1 MFGWLDMLRLVI
13 EDGEGTTHVVPLA
26 RDEITVGR
34 QEGNTIRLTE
44 RNVSRMHARFTIG
57 QGSDDETVLLE
68 DLHSYNGVRVNG
80 ERIVGKCSLAADD
93 SIQIGDYILV
103 LEAQADAV
111 DTAVTDTVV
120 TRIADV
126 AQPKAVELGGA
137 ECARLVVVSSNLAG
151 QVYHLTQKEILVGR
165 HQQDGNDVAV
175 THRSISR
182 NHAKLIWR
190 DNRFTVIDLG
200 SANGIIVNGQ
210 AQTTCSLINGD
221 IVEMGH
227 VKLRFCGPGDPYV
240 FTPADIDDVIL
251 PPSSQLLR
259 HLAVAVILVG
269 MVLIG
274 YILAEVTRDN
284 RDIASATAQ
293 SDSMPQQGQVNL
305 NKKSVNPTLEAD
317 LPIRIEAQTD
327 HSETLAAGERALTA
341 RDWRTAIE
349 HFERILQAEPDH
361 RKARALKE
369 QASDGQLDSVSFS
382 KLRQLVTNENYEKAL
397 RIANNFDRDSAYLP
411 DVTNMKVEIQRLF
424 LVKLEKKVDRELVR
438 DRFTKAR
445 EHLKTARRYSFAR
458 TSIRNLEKRVAKA
471 TEARKDSRDQ
481 KPGVKKARSKETAQ
495 RRPKAPSSPKKT
507 VKSAPSKKTLATK
520 PRSCSASVKAGQ
532 RYKNDP
538 VDRDPVRARELFMRA
553 ATQCR
558 NDYRKLRIVCMALLS
573 MGSKRQARRPCDR
586 VTELISDLA
595 KRNQWERYLE
605 KKGLR

>member
-1 MFGWLDMLRLVI
+1 MLRLVI

-103 LEAQADAV
+103 LEAQANAV

-120 TRIADV
+120 TRITDV
-126 AQPKAVELGGA
+126 AKTKPVELGGA

-210 AQTTCSLINGD
+210 AQTTCSLVNGD

-284 RDIASATAQ
+284 RQITSATAQ
-293 SDSMPQQGQVNL
+293 ADAKAKQAQ
-305 NKKSVNPTLEAD
+305 VNPTPQNAKPD
-317 LPIRIEAQTD
+317 IGPPIRIEAQTD
-327 HSETLAAGERALTA
+327 HSETLAAGERALNA

-361 RKARALKE
+361 EKAREFKE
-369 QASDGQLDSVSFS
+369 RASDGQLDSVSFS

-397 RIANNFDRDSAYLP
+397 RIANNFDRESAYLP
-411 DVTNMKVEIQRLF
+411 DVTNMKNEVQRLF
-424 LVKLEKKVDRELVR
+424 LNRLETRVERALAR
-438 DRFTKAR
+438 DRLTKAR
-445 EHLKTARRYSFAR
+445 EHLNAARRYSFAR
-458 TSIRNLEKRVAKA
+458 AAIRKLERRVTKATKSRTDKRDNQRAGGTESRRAATETRDVRKRVAS
-471 TEARKDSRDQ
+471 T
-481 KPGVKKARSKETAQ
+481 P
-495 RRPKAPSSPKKT
+495 T
-507 VKSAPSKKTLATK
+507 VKPAPSKTTASSK

-538 VDRDPVRARELFMRA
+538 VDRDLVRARELFMRA
-553 ATQCR
+553 STQCR

-573 MGSKRQARRPCDR
+573 MGAQRQARRPCDR
-586 VTELISDLA
+586 VSELISDLA